1 MNFDLFFGKHWKNTC
16 IVLGLFGPL
25 DGNADKVLSFRVL
38 FNQLRICMYTFCTPE
53 TGIVAL
59 SEEIDFSR
67 GLNFS
72 NFKNHRRVSVLSI
85 IDHSIELLDKS

>member
-1 MNFDLFFGKHWKNTC
+1 
-16 IVLGLFGPL
+16 
-25 DGNADKVLSFRVL
+25 
-38 FNQLRICMYTFCTPE
+38 MYTFCTPE

-85 IDHSIELLDKS
+85 IDHSIELLDKSEVDLLILTQVKCIELVFILFGL